1 MNIEPTH
8 SIGDEFEVRIE
19 RIVPRGLGL
28 GYSGGLTVFVPLA
41 AVGDKL
47 NVRIYE
53 IKGSSAFAEIIEVLE
68 PSSDRIDPICEYFGE
83 CGGCDLMQLGYAA
96 QLAAKRA
103 IILDCFRRIAKLDHD
118 IDIAMIGSPA
128 ELGYRLRAQWHAE
141 PAAGK
146 IGYYRRNSRSLVD
159 VEKCAVLLPEL
170 QAELEKQRRTLEP
183 SMDGNIQIDAAVGS
197 DGSVSTYANA
207 KDRTTKEVYFEY
219 GGERLSFSARTFFQ
233 GNRWLIDR
241 LVKEALADASGDLA
255 FDLYSGVGLFTLPLA
270 RRFSR
275 VMAVEDNPVAV
286 EFAAKNA
293 RRAGLQNIEL
303 RRESVRQF
311 LGSGEMPSPEFV
323 LLDPP
328 RFGTERDTIMNLIGL
343 APRRVSFVAC
353 EPSILARDLKR
364 FVENGYS
371 IIRVVALDLF
381 PQTHH
386 VETIAHLERNG

>member
-8 SIGDEFEVRIE
+8 SIGDEFEIRIE

-28 GYSGGLTVFVPLA
+28 GHSGGLTVFVPLA

-53 IKGSSAFAEIIEVLE
+53 IKGRSAFAEIIEILE

-103 IILDCFRRIAKLDHD
+103 MILDCFRRIAKLDQD
-118 IDIAMIGSPA
+118 IEIKMIGSPA
-128 ELGYRLRAQWHAE
+128 QLGYRLRAQWHAE

-146 IGYYRRNSRSLVD
+146 IGYYRRNSRSLVN

-170 QAELEKQRRTLEP
+170 QAELERQRRTLDP
-183 SMDGNIQIDAAVGS
+183 AIDGKTQIDAAVGS
-197 DGSVSTYANA
+197 EGLVSTYSNTENKTA
-207 KDRTTKEVYFEY
+207 KEIYFEF

-241 LVKEALADASGDLA
+241 LVEEALADASGDLA

-275 VMAVEDNPVAV
+275 VVAVEDNPVAV

-293 RRAGLQNIEL
+293 SLAGLNNIEQ
-303 RRESVRQF
+303 RRESVRKF
-311 LGSGEMPSPEFV
+311 LGSREMPPPEFV

-328 RFGTERDTIMNLIGL
+328 RSGTERDTIMNLIEL
-343 APRRVSFVAC
+343 APQRVSFVAC
-353 EPSILARDLKR
+353 EPSILARDLRR
-364 FVENGYS
+364 FIGSGYS
-371 IIRVVALDLF
+371 ISGVVALDLF